1 VTKGTKER
9 VLRELVNTAW
19 LQEFRRKLYVKAKA
33 EPKFRFYSLYDKTYR
48 MDVLAE
54 AWRKVKANGGT
65 SGIDGETCE
74 VIEEQ
79 GLDGY
84 LAELQLEMQQERY
97 QPQAVKRVYIP
108 KANGKK
114 RPLGIPTIRDRIV
127 QTAFLLVLEP
137 IFEADFAETSYGFRP
152 EKSAHDAVREI
163 YKYLNWGCEEVYDV
177 DLEKYF
183 DTVEHHKLMKLI
195 ARRIVDKQILHVIK
209 LWLGCGYV
217 EDGEHKQSKR
227 GTPQGGVISPLL
239 ANIYLNPVDQA
250 FKRNGLG
257 AIRNGSIHLI
267 RYADDMLVLAQ
278 RELETGINLLERYVE
293 RLGLRLN
300 PEKTRKLRMEQR
312 ASVDFLGF
320 RFYRGKNRR
329 TGKRLV
335 LVSPSPTS
343 RQRCR
348 EKVRK
353 LIHHSIPLRAKDQV
367 QSANRFLRGWVGYFR
382 LGNSGA
388 ALKDV
393 KEYVNKRV
401 RRMIQRRRGNEGY
414 GWGGRITSQYLYGT
428 LGLYNEYRVCWL

>member
-1 VTKGTKER
+1 MTKGTKER

-300 PEKTRKLRMEQR
+300 PEKTRELRMEQR

>member
-1 VTKGTKER
+1 M
-9 VLRELVNTAW
+9 RELVNTEW
-19 LQEFRRKLYVKAKA
+19 LQEFRRKLYTKAKA

-48 MDVLAE
+48 MDVLVE
-54 AWRKVKANGGT
+54 AYRKVKANGGT

-74 VIEEQ
+74 RIEER

-97 QPQAVKRVYIP
+97 QPQPVKRVYIP
-108 KANGKK
+108 KVNGKK

-137 IFEADFAETSYGFRP
+137 IFEADFAETSFGFRP
-152 EKSAHDAVREI
+152 QKSAHDAVREI
-163 YKYLNWGCEEVYDV
+163 YKYLNWGCVEVYDV

-209 LWLGCGYV
+209 LWLSCGYV
-217 EDGEHKQSKR
+217 EDGQHKQSKR

-267 RYADDMLVLAQ
+267 RYADDMVILAQ
-278 RELETGINLLERYVE
+278 RELETGINLLERYVQ
-293 RLGLRLN
+293 RLGLTLN
-300 PEKTRKLRMEQR
+300 REKTRKLRMEQGG
-312 ASVDFLGF
+312 SVDFLGF
-320 RFYRGKNRR
+320 RFFQTKSKR
-329 TGKRLV
+329 TGKRLI
-335 LVSPSPTS
+335 LVSPTPRS

-348 EKVRK
+348 EKIRK
-353 LIHHSIPLRAKDQV
+353 LIHHSIPLRAKEQV
-367 QSANRFLRGWVGYFR
+367 QNVNRFLRGWVGYYR
-382 LGNSGA
+382 LGHSGA

-393 KEYVNKRV
+393 MQYVNKRV
-401 RRMIQRRRGNEGY
+401 RRVLQRRQGNAGY
-414 GWGGRITSQYLYGT
+414 GWGGRITSNYLYGT
-428 LGLYNEYRVCWL
+428 LGLYYDYRVCRL